1 MKRRTLLRR
10 ALATALAAPLAQR
23 AAGTPAAAVPEAR
36 QAALPVIPV
45 GTTKENRSMR
55 SNTMKA
61 KLKAGEPAIG
71 VSLTFPSPHMVEILA
86 YCGFDWVLIDCEHGP
101 MSAEAVETMVMASE
115 LSGIIPIV
123 RPPSSWSDELP
134 RLLDRG
140 AMGVQMPH
148 IRTADDARRAVQAV
162 KYPPL
167 GVRGMGASALRSATF
182 EMRVSRNEYIDWVN
196 NETLVCVQIEDV
208 EAVRNL
214 QSILTVEG
222 VDVFFVGPTDLS
234 GSLGHLKE
242 PNHAE
247 VREAVQSSLAAI
259 RAAGRTA
266 GCVGTPEVMAQYAA
280 QGVNYLYTHVPT
292 LMRGAAS
299 QTLEKVRGAAKKA

>member
-1 MKRRTLLRR
+1 MLR
-10 ALATALAAPLAQR
+10 P
-23 AAGTPAAAVPEAR
+23 
-36 QAALPVIPV
+36 
-45 GTTKENRSMR
+45 
-55 SNTMKA
+55 NTMKA
-61 KLKAGEPAIG
+61 KLKAGQPAIG
-71 VSLTFPSPHMVEILA
+71 VSLTFPSPHLVEILA

-101 MSAEAVETMVMASE
+101 MDPQIVEHMVMASE
-115 LSGIIPIV
+115 LAGIIPIV

-148 IRTADDARRAVQAV
+148 IRTADDAKRAVEAV

-167 GVRGMGASALRSATF
+167 GVRGMGASSLRSAAF
-182 EMRVSRNEYIDWVN
+182 EMRVARNEYVDWVN
-196 NETLVCVQIEDV
+196 SETLVCVQIEDA

-214 QSILTVEG
+214 DGILKVEE

-242 PNHAE
+242 PNHPE
-247 VREAVQSSLAAI
+247 VRQAVQHALTTI
-259 RAAGRTA
+259 MAAGRTA

-280 QGVNYLYTHVPT
+280 QGVRYLYTHVPT
-292 LMRGAAS
+292 LLRGASAEA
-299 QTLEKVRGAAKKA
+299 LDKVRKAAG

>member
-1 MKRRTLLRR
+1 MKRRTLLRG
-10 ALATALAAPLAQR
+10 ALAGTVAAPFGRLTQATR
-23 AAGTPAAAVPEAR
+23 AADPTDASLVTFPLTRAGV
-36 QAALPVIPV
+36 
-45 GTTKENRSMR
+45 TKEDEAVRP
-55 SNTMKA
+55 NTMKA
-61 KLKAGEPAIG
+61 KFKAGEPAIG
-71 VSLTFPSPHMVEILA
+71 VSLTFPSPHLVEILG

-101 MSAEAVETMVMASE
+101 MSVETVETMIMASE
-115 LSGIIPIV
+115 LAGIIPIV

-148 IRTADDARRAVQAV
+148 IRSADDAKRAVEAV

-182 EMRVSRNEYIDWVN
+182 EMKVSRNEYVDWVN

-214 QSILTVEG
+214 ESILKVDE

-242 PNHAE
+242 PNHPE
-247 VREAVQSSLAAI
+247 VRQAVQSSLATI
-259 RAAGRTA
+259 LAAGKTA

-280 QGVNYLYTHVPT
+280 QGVRYLYTHVPT
-292 LMRGAAS
+292 LMRGAAG
-299 QTLEKVRGAAKKA
+299 QALDKVRSAAKK